1 MSSFSLSQSDI
12 AYMESLQLLADLYYK
27 IKGDI
32 SCASWL
38 VAWDISTEV
47 ADVVENYDTDPDWG
61 DERIPELKELNSA
74 DNSLQCFLNTELDDF
89 QEDEADMEKYFKIGS
104 GESCSYSNIEE
115 FIADV
120 EFEKVSNT
128 NKEALELSQSKSK
141 MDEIRKILK
150 KDD

>member
-12 AYMESLQLLADLYYK
+12 AYMESLQLLADLHYK

-74 DNSLQCFLNTELDDF
+74 DNSFQCFLNTELDDF
-89 QEDEADMEKYFKIGS
+89 QEDEDDMEKYFKIGS

-120 EFEKVSNT
+120 EFEKVSNI
-128 NKEALELSQSKSK
+128 NKEALELSQSQSK
-141 MDEIRKILK
+141 MDELRKILNK
-150 KDD
+150 ND

>member
-1 MSSFSLSQSDI
+1 MSPFSLSQSDI
-12 AYMESLQLLADLYYK
+12 AYMESLQLLADLYYN

-38 VAWDISTEV
+38 VVWDISTEV
-47 ADVVENYDTDPDWG
+47 ADVEENYDTDPEWG

-89 QEDEADMEKYFKIGS
+89 QEDEDDMEKYFKIGN

-120 EFEKVSNT
+120 EFEKVSNI